1 MRAAHM
7 KDDLAEFNLETEA
20 GANEA
25 GATEAGATEAGATG
39 TEAATENESPLKKD

>member
-20 GANEA
+20 GAA
-25 GATEAGATEAGATG
+25 EAGATG